1 MELGKEVL
9 AGFYSAGEKLFEFSL
24 SDRQIENSQKLMA

>member
-1 MELGKEVL
+1 MDRGEEVL

-24 SDRQIENSQKLMA
+24 SSRQIENSQKLMA